1 MLLVFQGLLPG
12 IAAFPH
18 VLCKATN
25 IKMKSPGNEAIG
37 FIATI
42 SGKLLKSFT
51 WPANVYSSFT
61 TVVAVSG
68 ICCTGLVSAKNIVFK
83 FPALKYF
90 LCGPQ
95 VRESM
100 SW

>member
-1 MLLVFQGLLPG
+1 
-12 IAAFPH
+12 
-18 VLCKATN
+18 
-25 IKMKSPGNEAIG
+25 MKRPGNEAIS
-37 FIATI
+37 FIAII

-68 ICCTGLVSAKNIVFK
+68 ICYTGLVSAKNKAFK

-90 LCGPQ
+90 LC
-95 VRESM
+95 ESA
-100 SW
+100 SL